1 MVGRVR
7 ADGVAVGIAGSR
19 AGSGVGGVASG
30 NAADDGEGFS
40 PRNFAGTGGEFAGRA
55 DDGSDCAAGIFDTG
69 ERNGL
74 GTGGA
79 FVGPAVG
86 LAGGAAGALSAMVRG
101 DGARELPDSGAA
113 VVVDG
118 GVFVC
123 GVILAAFLRFENTKW
138 RWLWWSAIG
147 GGLTAAAVIAMYPFP
162 ARVVRGDLEVDVLDV
177 GQGGFDSGDFA
188 EREHSAD

>member
-1 MVGRVR
+1 MEECVPTGLRWGLRGVELAVVSAVLQVGMLPMMAKDFHRVTLQGPVVNLL
-7 ADGVAVGIAGSR
+7 AVPMTGVIVPL
-19 AGSGVGGVASG
+19 
-30 NAADDGEGFS
+30 GFL
-40 PRNFAGTGGEFAGRA
+40 T
-55 DDGSDCAAGIFDTG
+55 
-69 ERNGL
+69 
-74 GTGGA
+74 
-79 FVGPAVG
+79 
-86 LAGGAAGALSAMVRG
+86 LASAMVWAPVGRLLAPPLG
-101 DGARELPDSGAA
+101 WLVALQGHLVPWFAGMGHGSYRIPGPPWWLMA
-113 VVVDG
+113 VF
-118 GVFVC
+118 FVC